1 MEEFEAL
8 RSIAEKKRI
17 ECEIDAKAYSIWLS
31 QLVPA
36 NLVLVVGASLLS
48 LVAGASLLVDQGII
62 SKKAAGILALVSSG
76 FTIIH
81 NKLNCD
87 QHQAE
92 CRRLQ
97 SLYQGLSE
105 DYGNLVT
112 EAKVEEFRSKLQVLD
127 TERTQVVKGARATP
141 SVRSIEKATKL
152 IGS

>member
-1 MEEFEAL
+1 M
-8 RSIAEKKRI
+8 
-17 ECEIDAKAYSIWLS
+17 
-31 QLVPA
+31 
-36 NLVLVVGASLLS
+36 
-48 LVAGASLLVDQGII
+48 
-62 SKKAAGILALVSSG
+62 ALVSSG

-105 DYGNLVT
+105 DYANLAA
-112 EAKVEEFRSKLQVLD
+112 EAKVEEFRSKLQVLN
-127 TERTQVVKGARATP
+127 TERTQVVKGAGATP
-141 SVRSIEKATKL
+141 SVGSIEKATKL